1 MEGGI
6 IMKKLLCL
14 FLIAVFCLSLAA
26 CQLLPDEP
34 SSDPVSQESSLPVSE
49 PDSQPSS
56 APETETSTS
65 QISGGIPLD
74 IDSNVAVK
82 FNWLEA
88 SFVDYAEE
96 HLGYDPIEKPV
107 TGSGLWDILSL
118 IEFLGYTKDDFIA
131 VNNTFTEAFGRP
143 EYTDEEID
151 ILFGEDE
158 RAKRELVSP
167 YCIFIGE
174 GPITIGVNL
183 IVVERRPHRS
193 DICITLRHL
202 RLLRRKELR
211 HAIRLWLGRHLHIA
225 TLQSE

>member
-1 MEGGI
+1 
-6 IMKKLLCL
+6 MKKLLCL
-14 FLIAVFCLSLAA
+14 FLVAVFCFSLAA
-26 CQLLPDEP
+26 CQSLPE
-34 SSDPVSQESSLPVSE
+34 ESSSE
-49 PDSQPSS
+49 PISQPSS

-107 TGSGLWDILSL
+107 TGSGLWDILSV
-118 IEFLGYTKDDFIA
+118 IEFFGYTKDDFIA

-174 GPITIGVNL
+174 GPITYETPYYTAVWYAEHSVDEWIAVGTPKEDLSRMRDRLQPCLVFDSYRKAFEEKYEEFMKR
-183 IVVERRPHRS
+183 VEN
-193 DICITLRHL
+193 
-202 RLLRRKELR
+202 
-211 HAIRLWLGRHLHIA
+211 
-225 TLQSE
+225 